1 MSACMTLL
9 SLSLSLIE
17 NIFINISFD
26 ITAPFALFVFSPS
39 FSISPFSALSSSP
52 VETHPHSSSL
62 LVLPPGA
69 RPMVASGAS
78 PPVDVALSCSKKR
91 TCTTTCNGRRSFWTA
106 CLHTS
111 GDHFL
116 QSISLK
122 IRFFSLFSIPG
133 CSCKY
138 FENKSSRLI
147 RQTRQRNE
155 KSTIL

>member
-26 ITAPFALFVFSPS
+26 ITAPFGLFVFSPS
-39 FSISPFSALSSSP
+39 FSTSPFSALSYSP
-52 VETHPHSSSL
+52 VETHPHSSSV

-91 TCTTTCNGRRSFWTA
+91 TCTTTCNGSRSFWTA

-111 GDHFL
+111 GEIFCNPL
-116 QSISLK
+116 A
-122 IRFFSLFSIPG
+122 
-133 CSCKY
+133 
-138 FENKSSRLI
+138 
-147 RQTRQRNE
+147 
-155 KSTIL
+155 